1 MNMRSIFNN
10 FKVAVCIITFN
21 RPSGLER
28 LLISLQELHF
38 LHMKEPN
45 WKIII
50 VDNDPTMPNQSLID
64 SFRKIF
70 NVPIYYEKEKTRGI
84 ASARNRCVEL
94 AVDVDFIAF
103 VDDDETVSSTWLDE
117 LLLTQTTYNADVVL
131 GPVIINFEEPPPA
144 WFIRGKFLEREKH
157 ATGDDLNFAYTGNVL
172 IKKKWLTMIAGPF
185 NEKLNLSGAE
195 DSLFFRQI
203 YQLGA
208 KIIWSNEASIIEIY
222 PPERTTIRYLTKRKF
237 RIGNTR
243 TQINILLDTSWKT
256 LIFRVVLWGFQIFK
270 SLLLLVPMLI
280 KDGFVGFL
288 KVWFNFCEGL
298 GGLLGM
304 LGIRYKIYNR
314 VKDE

>member
-237 RIGNTR
+237 RMGNSRGYTDIFLNPTWKSYFSRGFKGIG
-243 TQINILLDTSWKT
+243 IILRGIVCFIPR
-256 LIFRVVLWGFQIFK
+256 IFTK
-270 SLLLLVPMLI
+270 
-280 KDGFVGFL
+280 GFVGFIKSYL
-288 KVWFNFCEGL
+288 DICEGV
-298 GGLLGM
+298 GSLLGM
-304 LGIRYKIYNR
+304 VGLHYKIYNR
-314 VKDE
+314 T